1 MPKKI
6 LILEDEA
13 SIRSF
18 VVINL
23 KRGGYDVVEAATG
36 TEALDAVTEHPDI
49 QLAILDLML
58 PDMDGFEIC
67 RSIRAARPRI
77 GIIMLTAR
85 SGEVD
90 KVTGLMTGAD
100 DYMTKPFSPTEL
112 LARIDAIFRR
122 LDQETP
128 NTTEIVSG
136 SFLLNINTRA
146 LYKKG
151 QEIKLTQVEF
161 AIMKLFLENPN
172 TALSREIILKKVWAN
187 EHNDLKIVDV
197 NVRRL
202 RIKIEEDNNNPRHIT
217 TVWGYGYKWEI

>member
-23 KRGGYDVVEAATG
+23 KRGGYEVVEAATG
-36 TEALDAVTEHPDI
+36 AAALAAVAEHPDI
-49 QLAILDLML
+49 QLALLDLML
-58 PDMDGFEIC
+58 PDMDGFEVC
-67 RSIRAARPRI
+67 RAIHAARPHM

-112 LARIDAIFRR
+112 LARIDAVYRR
-122 LDQETP
+122 LGQETQSS
-128 NTTEIVSG
+128 TEIVSG
-136 SFLLNINTRA
+136 PFLLNIATRM
-146 LYKKG
+146 LYKRG
-151 QEIKLTQVEF
+151 REIKLTQVEY
-161 AIMKLFLENPN
+161 AMMKLFLDNPN
-172 TALSREIILKKVWAN
+172 AALSREMLLEKVWEK
-187 EHNDLKIVDV
+187 EHSDLKIVDV

-202 RIKIEEDNNNPRHIT
+202 RIKVEDDSNNPRHIT
-217 TVWGYGYKWEI
+217 TVWGYGYKWEM